1 MAWFFIQLASKD
13 LTTQRKGLVTIYWLL
28 GSRHAASDLAS
39 SQLGRNAAASIA
51 PCFRA
56 YPVRMAAIHLCFKE
70 TSFRYVFNFG
80 TMVIERTTRV
90 RCKAHVGKYPFLS
103 HLLFSMMIMV
113 SVSFSFVV
121 SHHDHTPILL
131 VKNIIFNLQS
141 NRHNARSN
149 VLPHVLRD
157 TESHFANR

>member
-13 LTTQRKGLVTIYWLL
+13 LATQRKGLVTIYWLL

-113 SVSFSFVV
+113 SVSFSFVGG
-121 SHHDHTPILL
+121 SLMAPLISSAGCEGRCSGLQICYFPEPS
-131 VKNIIFNLQS
+131 KN
-141 NRHNARSN
+141 R
-149 VLPHVLRD
+149 
-157 TESHFANR
+157 